1 MLSID
6 EIIKNITNSDE
17 EIKQLINKR
26 VVYFESND
34 KLIEANIKQQKIY
47 KMLSNTKNIEDLNEL
62 VKIDQTIYIN
72 YIQIQELQEKIKD
85 INKEIKD
92 LLDFKNANKDWEGGK
107 YPGTITNT
115 LDGCRIRFDGQ
126 SRSFKFENYINID
139 TTIICESKEDCLSKA
154 KKYLYDYYNILDKIT
169 NQYRFIHPK
178 FIQVKLS
185 CGQTF
190 ITNSKYIDIIEKNII
205 GVKYEKKYNNYY
217 VNYINESKEYN
228 LFYKLISNYSKVK
241 YLNGQTL
248 DLRDENLKEADN
260 AVLAKL
266 KVNKEIIDKTKLNKD
281 GYPYN
286 TWILGKY
293 AGTVFQRANKNTW
306 SVVIQKE
313 DKTVVTKTL
322 TFNESNKEE
331 MYNKAIEIRNDLS
344 EQYDL
349 TKNKIRIID
358 GDIIEVKLTKDQIM
372 KTDYKFLD
380 IIQKYPIFSSKG
392 SKKESKYYAGMEID
406 GKSHRYH
413 NYITGFEMTDH
424 IDRDPLNNCISNLRE
439 CDHKINN
446 NNRSKSE
453 SSNAI
458 VLGVTYCESSKS
470 FRARIK
476 QDDKETTRYFSIEKY
491 GYELAKQMAIDAR
504 QEFNKIFNCNNG

>member
-1 MLSID
+1 MLTID
-6 EIIKNITNSDE
+6 EIIKNITNYDE

-26 VVYFESND
+26 LVYFESND
-34 KLIEANIKQQKIY
+34 KLIESNIKQQKIY
-47 KMLSNTKNIEDLNEL
+47 KMLSDTKNIEDLYEL
-62 VKIDQTIYIN
+62 IKIDQIIYTN
-72 YIQIQELQEKIKD
+72 YIQIQKLQEKIKN

-92 LLDFKNANKDWEGGK
+92 LLDFKNVNKDWQGGK
-107 YPGTITNT
+107 HPGNISDT
-115 LDGCRIRFDGQ
+115 LDGYRIRFDEQ
-126 SRSFKFENYINID
+126 SRSFKFQNYKNID
-139 TTIICESKEDCLSKA
+139 TTIICESKEDCLNKA
-154 KKYLYDYYNILDKIT
+154 KKYLYDYYNILNKIT

-190 ITNSKYIDIIEKNII
+190 ITNSKYIDIIEKNSIS
-205 GVKYEKKYNNYY
+205 VKYEKKYNNYY
-217 VNYINESKEYN
+217 VNYVNESKEYN
-228 LFYKLISNYSKVK
+228 LFYKLISTHSKVK

-248 DLRDENLKEADN
+248 DLRDENLKETDN
-260 AVLAKL
+260 AVLAKV
-266 KVNKEIIDKTKLNKD
+266 KVNNEIIDKTKLNKD

-293 AGTVFQRANKNTW
+293 AGTVFQRSGRNTW

-322 TFNESNKEE
+322 TFNEYNKEE

-344 EQYDL
+344 EQYNL

-392 SKKESKYYAGMEID
+392 SGENKKYYSSIEID
-406 GKSHRYH
+406 GTMCKYH
-413 NYITGFEMTDH
+413 NYITGFKMTDH

-476 QDDKETTRYFSIEKY
+476 QDDKETTRYFSVEKY
-491 GYELAKQMAIDAR
+491 GYELAKQMAIEAR